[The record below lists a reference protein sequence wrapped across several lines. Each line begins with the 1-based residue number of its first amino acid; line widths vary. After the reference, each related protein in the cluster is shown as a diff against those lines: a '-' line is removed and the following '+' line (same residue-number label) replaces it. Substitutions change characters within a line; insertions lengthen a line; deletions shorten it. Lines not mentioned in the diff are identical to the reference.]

1 MCYRLNRHIS
11 LLAKNKKYPKC
22 RKFSTAEV
30 MESIFNEDGKTSFAV
45 NNFFATKVLFS
56 SMYIL
61 SYRKRFPITN
71 EK

>member
-45 NNFFATKVLFS
+45 NNFFATKGKNLTDRTDELGCKN
-56 SMYIL
+56 I
-61 SYRKRFPITN
+61 I
-71 EK
+71 